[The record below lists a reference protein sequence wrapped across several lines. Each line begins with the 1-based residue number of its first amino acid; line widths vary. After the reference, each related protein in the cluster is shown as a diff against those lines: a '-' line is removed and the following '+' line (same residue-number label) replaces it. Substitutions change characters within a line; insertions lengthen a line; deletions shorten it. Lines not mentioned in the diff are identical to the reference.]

1 MHTTWLAAVMFGV
14 LALSTEGWRAATRFD
29 AGAVPA
35 IGYLAVGVTAIA
47 FILWYTCVRGLGTG
61 RAGLLTGVAPVAAA
75 VIGIPLTGAVP
86 GVAVWCGVGLI
97 ACGLAVGL
105 GVNAE
110 RGLVAHIRAKTRT
123 EVDVRGEYPKSRG

>member
-1 MHTTWLAAVMFGV
+1 MQRRNGCPVVAVFGV
-14 LALSTEGWRAATRFD
+14 VVVLDHQF
-29 AGAVPA
+29 AVPGEQFA
-35 IGYLAVGVTAIA
+35 ASP
-47 FILWYTCVRGLGTG
+47 
-61 RAGLLTGVAPVAAA
+61 RAGLLTGVARVAAA

-123 EVDVRGEYPKSRG
+123 EVDVRGEYPKSRV